1 MQWGPRVRIWASP
14 SPPPFPPPPKISGG
28 VPVVPMEVAGRGQRL
43 QMQEKLRILEDLNM
57 LYIRQIAISLQDTE
71 MQRALERELRVREGA
86 CKLLAAC
93 SRREQALEAAKSLLV
108 CSARVLAYM
117 AELQRRKEAQVLR
130 RTARRPSDTGPADE
144 RMPCRGTVCVSDL
157 RIPLMWKDTEY
168 FRNKGELHRCAV
180 FCLLQLGAEIH
191 DTPMVLVDRTL
202 TDICFETPILFSEAG
217 PDFELKVELYS
228 AGLTGGG
235 AQGSTPK
242 KLATRL
248 STSLG
253 RSSGKRVR
261 AAMDGGPGSPPG
273 NGATSPLLL
282 PTPSVPGPKFHLL
295 AHAVLSLAE
304 VQDGFRTHD
313 LAMAT
318 NEESSFWLPLYGSMC
333 CRLAAQPHCMA
344 RPGCS
349 GVLRL
354 QQPGSEGPSGAP
366 MFCVLCGTGLRCYRG
381 PGEAQAGLEPVLT
394 IAVTKETRI
403 RSSER
408 EGRGPPH
415 GVAVTNRYGGEE
427 VTHTL
432 VAESRAEAQRWMEA
446 FWQHFYDMSQW
457 KQCCEELMRI
467 EVPPPRRPPT
477 VLPRQGSLYHE
488 MAIDPADDIEAV
500 TDILTRRAGVRA
512 PGTPPWLSLFEG
524 SPPHVPPSGRLGSP
538 SPPPRRPWGR
548 PRTLSLDAKLST
560 LKGRG
565 SRRAAPPLRHV
576 PPPSSS
582 SSSGSS
588 SPDPPAPP
596 SPLQSQ
602 V

>member
-1 MQWGPRVRIWASP
+1 MRDTPSTPP
-14 SPPPFPPPPKISGG
+14 SPPGVSGG
-28 VPVVPMEVAGRGQRL
+28 APVVPMEVAGRGQRL

-71 MQRALERELRVREGA
+71 MQRKLERELRLRDGA

-93 SRREQALEAAKSLLV
+93 SRREQALGAAQSLLL
-108 CSARVLAYM
+108 CSARALAYM
-117 AELQRRKEAQVLR
+117 AELQRRKEAQLLR
-130 RTARRPSDTGPADE
+130 RAARRPSDTAPGDE
-144 RMPCRGTVCVSDL
+144 RLPCRGTVCLSDL

-202 TDICFETPILFSEAG
+202 TDICFEGAFLFSEAG

-228 AGLTGGG
+228 AALAGAA
-235 AQGSTPK
+235 AQGSAPR

-253 RSSGKRVR
+253 RSSGRRVR
-261 AAMDGGPGSPPG
+261 AAMDGAPGSPPG
-273 NGATSPLLL
+273 SGGTAPLLL
-282 PTPSVPGPKFHLL
+282 PAPSVPGPRFHLL

-313 LAMAT
+313 LTIAS

-333 CRLAAQPHCMA
+333 CRLVAQPRCMA
-344 RPGCS
+344 APVTS
-349 GVLRL
+349 GFLGL
-354 QQPGSEGPSGAP
+354 QQPGAEAP
-366 MFCVLCGTGLRCYRG
+366 GGTRLFCVLRGTGLLCYRD
-381 PGEAQAGLEPVLT
+381 PEQAEAGTEPALT
-394 IAVTKETRI
+394 IAVNKETCI
-403 RSSER
+403 RATER
-408 EGRGPPH
+408 EGRGQPH

-432 VAESRAEAQRWMEA
+432 VAESQAEAQRWLEA

-457 KQCCEELMRI
+457 KQCCEELMRM
-467 EVPPPRRPPT
+467 EVPPPRRPPA

-488 MAIDPADDIEAV
+488 MAIDPGDDIEAV
-500 TDILTRRAGVRA
+500 TDILTRRAGTQA
-512 PGTPPWLSLFEG
+512 SGAPPWLSLFEG
-524 SPPHVPPSGRLGSP
+524 PPPGTPASCRAGSP
-538 SPPPRRPWGR
+538 SPPRRPWGR
-548 PRTLSLDAKLST
+548 PRTLSLDAKLSS

-565 SRRAAPPLRHV
+565 SRRA
-576 PPPSSS
+576 PPPHPSPPGSG
-582 SSSGSS
+582 SSSGSA
-588 SPDPPAPP
+588 SPAAEHDPPAPP
-596 SPLQSQ
+596 RPLQSQ